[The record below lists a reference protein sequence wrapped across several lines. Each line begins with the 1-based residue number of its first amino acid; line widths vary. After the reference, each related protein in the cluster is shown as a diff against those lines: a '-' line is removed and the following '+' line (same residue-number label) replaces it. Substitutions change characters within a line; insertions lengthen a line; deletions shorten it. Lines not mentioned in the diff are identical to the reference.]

1 VTRMDIETVHEAATG
16 GPRRGRSRVP
26 AVIVLMILMLAL
38 GYFLGRG
45 KPDSIAAVFRTSDE
59 PEWLK
64 DEGDRSKSRDTL
76 GTHDVGRTLDD
87 SRMNAIVRASQLA
100 GPSVVSVSVTQTI
113 VTRRSP
119 FFGDDFFR
127 QFFGDV
133 FPPAEYRQQVP
144 SLGSGFV
151 ITQDGYII
159 TNEHVIRNAEQ
170 IKVTLPDGRQFDA
183 KVAGANDVY
192 DIAVLK
198 IDAKGLKPA
207 EMGDS
212 DDLVVGEWAIAIGN
226 PFGFLLNDP
235 SPSVTAGVISALR
248 RDVKSESVGGGTG
261 IYKDMIQT
269 DAAINP
275 GNSGGP
281 LVNGRG
287 EVIGVNT
294 FIFTSSGGSLGMGF
308 AIPVNTAKKV
318 VREIIKYGGVRGVWI
333 GISVQDITPYLAQ
346 QLRVKDTRGVIVV
359 KLEDGSPADKAGVKV
374 GDIIRKVQ
382 GERVQNSDDA
392 ARSIF
397 GAGIGDVLTLAMERD
412 GKTWD
417 AKLRLVEV
425 PRESRK

>member
-1 VTRMDIETVHEAATG
+1 MDTGTVHETGAG
-16 GPRRGRSRVP
+16 GPPRGKSRVP
-26 AVIVLMILMLAL
+26 AIIILMILMLTL
-38 GYFLGRG
+38 GFFMGRSR
-45 KPDSIAAVFRTSDE
+45 PDSIAGVFGSSDE
-59 PEWLK
+59 PQWLR
-64 DEGDRSKSRDTL
+64 DEGARSRSRDTL
-76 GTHDVGRTLDD
+76 DARNVGRSLDD
-87 SRMNAIVRASQLA
+87 SRMNAIVRASQVA
-100 GPSVVSVSVTQTI
+100 GPSVVSVSVTQTV

-119 FFGDDFFR
+119 FFGDDFFQ

-151 ITQDGYII
+151 ITQDGYVI
-159 TNEHVIRNAEQ
+159 TNEHVIHNAEQ

-183 KVAGANDVY
+183 KVAGSNAVY

-207 EMGDS
+207 AMGDS

-235 SPSVTAGVISALR
+235 SPSVTAGVISAVR
-248 RDVKSESVGGGTG
+248 RDVKSESVGGGSG

-294 FIFTSSGGSLGMGF
+294 FIFSRGGGSLGMGF
-308 AIPVNTAKKV
+308 AIPVNSAKRV
-318 VREIIKYGGVRGVWI
+318 VREIVKYGAVRGVWI

-346 QLRVKDTRGVIVV
+346 QLGVRDTRGVIVV

-382 GERVQNSDDA
+382 AERVQDSDDA

-397 GAGIGDVLTLAMERD
+397 GAGIGDVLTLTMERD

-417 AKLRLVEV
+417 ARLKLVEV
-425 PRESRK
+425 PKDSGK

>member
-1 VTRMDIETVHEAATG
+1 MDTGTVHEVGVG
-16 GPRRGRSRVP
+16 GPPRKRSRVP
-26 AVIVLMILMLAL
+26 AVIVLMILMLTL
-38 GYFLGRG
+38 GFFLGRS
-45 KPDSIAAVFRTSDE
+45 KPDSIAGVFGSSDE
-59 PEWLK
+59 PAWLK
-64 DEGDRSKSRDTL
+64 DEGARSKARDTL
-76 GTHDVGRTLDD
+76 DARYAGRSLDD
-87 SRMNAIVRASQLA
+87 SRMNAIVRASQVA
-100 GPSVVSVSVTQTI
+100 GPSVVSVSVTQTV
-113 VTRRSP
+113 VTRRTP
-119 FFGDDFFR
+119 FFGDDFFQ

-151 ITQDGYII
+151 ITQDGYVI
-159 TNEHVIRNAEQ
+159 TNEHVIHNAEQ

-183 KVAGANDVY
+183 KVAGSNAVY

-207 EMGDS
+207 AMGDS
-212 DDLVVGEWAIAIGN
+212 DDLMVGEWAIAIGN

-248 RDVKSESVGGGTG
+248 RDVKSESVGGSTG

-294 FIFTSSGGSLGMGF
+294 FIFSRGGGSLGMGF
-308 AIPVNTAKKV
+308 AIPVNSAKKV
-318 VREIIKYGGVRGVWI
+318 VREIIKFGAVRGVWI

-346 QLRVKDTRGVIVV
+346 QLGVRDTRGVIVV
-359 KLEDGSPADKAGVKV
+359 KLEDGSPADGAGVKV

-397 GAGIGDVLTLAMERD
+397 GAGIGDVLSLTMERD

-417 AKLRLVEV
+417 ARLKLVEV
-425 PRESRK
+425 PKDSGK